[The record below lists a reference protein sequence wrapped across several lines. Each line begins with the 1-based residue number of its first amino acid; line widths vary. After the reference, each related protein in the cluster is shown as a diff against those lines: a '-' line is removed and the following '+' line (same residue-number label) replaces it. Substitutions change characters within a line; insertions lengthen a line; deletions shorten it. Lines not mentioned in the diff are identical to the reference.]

1 MASPRACTAAVN
13 GVAIAVTGA
22 DTDPAVNGVPFGT
35 NSIHHAQDGE
45 VISLGAPHSG
55 LRSYLAVRGGIDVAP
70 VLGSRSYDVM
80 SAIGPLPLQPG
91 DVLPIGEHTDDFPEL
106 DQAPVAAIADDVLEL
121 RVVPGP
127 RDDWFLDPDVLVR
140 TNWQVTNRSDRV
152 GMRLV
157 GMPLEYRWPDRQLPS
172 EGATRGAIQVPPNG
186 FPVIL
191 GPDHP
196 VTGGYPV
203 IGVVVDDD
211 IDMVAQVRPGQTVR
225 LHWSR
230 PRAPVPRRRGLTLPG
245 GLYERRGPVAVVQP
259 GVCAHAW
266 STPPISTTRPVS
278 DARAMVIDAFGG
290 VPELEFTDAD
300 WEHALGG
307 MHALICQHG
316 ALIAHAAVVQ
326 RRLLYR
332 DTALRCGYVEGV
344 AVREDCRGQGLGSA
358 LMDAVEQ
365 VHPRR
370 ATSWVR

>member
-1 MASPRACTAAVN
+1 MSAVTLEILQTGPLALLEDLGRPGLSHMGVTRSGAADRRAHTLANRLVANPGDVATVEVTLGGFTARVHGGGKD

-22 DTDPAVNGVPFGT
+22 DTDPAVDGVPFGT

-55 LRSYLAVRGGIDVAP
+55 LRSYLAVRGGFDVAP

-80 SAIGPLPLQPG
+80 SAIGPLPLRVG
-91 DVLPIGEHTDDFPEL
+91 DVLPVGEHTDDFPEL

-121 RVVPGP
+121 MVVPGP
-127 RDDWFLDPDVLVR
+127 RDDWFVDPDILVR

-152 GMRLV
+152 GIRLV
-157 GMPLEYRWPDRQLPS
+157 GMPLEYRRPDRQLPS

-211 IDMVAQVRPGQTVR
+211 IDELAQARPGQTVR

-230 PRAPVPRRRGLTLPG
+230 PR
-245 GLYERRGPVAVVQP
+245 
-259 GVCAHAW
+259 
-266 STPPISTTRPVS
+266 RP
-278 DARAMVIDAFGG
+278 F
-290 VPELEFTDAD
+290 
-300 WEHALGG
+300 
-307 MHALICQHG
+307 
-316 ALIAHAAVVQ
+316 
-326 RRLLYR
+326 
-332 DTALRCGYVEGV
+332 
-344 AVREDCRGQGLGSA
+344 ED
-358 LMDAVEQ
+358 
-365 VHPRR
+365 
-370 ATSWVR
+370 